1 MCISTLSIIADL
13 QQGMSQVCLFWQWLF
28 LAGDELNYKIS
39 PVGVFISIESIT
51 KENKYKEL
59 LKGSSEIELFM
70 LC

>member
-1 MCISTLSIIADL
+1 MYRVARLE
-13 QQGMSQVCLFWQWLF
+13 QN
-28 LAGDELNYKIS
+28 GDELNYKIS
-39 PVGVFISIESIT
+39 PVGVFISIETIT